1 MSANRRYSNN
11 DDDDLT
17 AAAAAA
23 AAESTADS
31 KQDDFVSPD
40 YSAECKTSSNSRSGA
55 YLNNSAFHRNFG
67 NSSEQSLD
75 TPPRC
80 RPGLGGKYK

>member
-1 MSANRRYSNN
+1 MGATRRYSNN

-17 AAAAAA
+17 AAAAL
-23 AAESTADS
+23 AESTAAADS

-67 NSSEQSLD
+67 HNSEQSLD